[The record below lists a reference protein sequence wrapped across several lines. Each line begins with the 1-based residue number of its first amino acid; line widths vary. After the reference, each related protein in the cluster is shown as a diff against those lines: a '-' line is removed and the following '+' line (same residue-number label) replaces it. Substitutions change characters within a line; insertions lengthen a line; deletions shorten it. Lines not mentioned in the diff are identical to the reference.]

1 MSFFETSAKTN
12 QNVNE
17 VFQFLTQEI
26 LKNNQGKTQTSGV
39 GLEKD
44 NKKEG
49 KRTCCK
55 WRRKLDKISYLIII
69 DSLIINYIKNK
80 KILIIIYFI
89 F

>member
-55 WRRKLDKISYLIII
+55 
-69 DSLIINYIKNK
+69 
-80 KILIIIYFI
+80 
-89 F
+89 